1 MNTSQQKDTIV
12 KSASKI
18 KNTIDHSS
26 THQVIKPGFN
36 NSVTSNLSKNN
47 KKKSA
52 SKLNTS

>member
-12 KSASKI
+12 KSASKT
-18 KNTIDHSS
+18 KNTIDHLS